1 MEFKVSFKEAN
12 LRLDKVLSIYCTD
25 KSRSYLS
32 KVIDDGLV
40 KVNGEVGK
48 PSLKVKENDLIE
60 LTYPEDKTISIK
72 GEDIPLK
79 IIYEDSDILI
89 VDKPQGLVVH
99 PAAGHWEGT
108 LVNAVLNHCKDL
120 STINGVIRPGIVHR
134 IDKDTSG
141 LICIAKNDEAHHK
154 LAEQLKDHTMNREY
168 VALVKGVIKENSG
181 TIDMPIGRHKG
192 NRLKMAADKNGK
204 PALTHFTVLDR
215 FENHTLVA
223 CKLVT
228 GRTHQ
233 IRVHMSEIGHPVEGD
248 PLYYGKNYDSLY
260 KGGQLLTAV
269 KLTLVHPR
277 SNEKMTFET
286 NLPDYFIEVVG
297 KLKKNSAF

>member
-12 LRLDKVLSIYCTD
+12 LRLDKVLSIYCPE
-25 KSRSYLS
+25 KSRSYLA

-40 KVNGEVGK
+40 FVNKEVAK

-60 LTYPEDKTISIK
+60 LTYPEDKTISLK
-72 GEDIPLK
+72 GEDIPLN

-89 VDKPQGLVVH
+89 IDKPQGLVVH
-99 PAAGHWEGT
+99 PAVGHWDGT

-168 VALVKGVIKENSG
+168 LALVKGVIKENSG

-192 NRLKMAADKNGK
+192 NRLKMAAEKDGK
-204 PALTHFTVLDR
+204 SALTHFTVIDR
-215 FENHTLVA
+215 FENHTLVS

-269 KLTLVHPR
+269 KLTLIHPR
-277 SNEKMTFET
+277 TNEKMTLET
-286 NLPDYFIEVVG
+286 KLTDSFSEVIN
-297 KLKKNSAF
+297 KLKK

>member
-1 MEFKVSFKEAN
+1 MEFTVTFKEAN
-12 LRLDKVLSIYCTD
+12 LRLDKVLAIFCSE

-32 KVIDDGLV
+32 KVIDEGLV
-40 KVNGEVGK
+40 KVNGEVAK
-48 PSLKVKENDLIE
+48 SSLKVKENDLIE
-60 LTYPEDKTISIK
+60 ITYPEDKTISLK
-72 GEDIPLK
+72 GEDIPLN

-89 VDKPQGLVVH
+89 IDKPQGLVVH

-192 NRLKMAADKNGK
+192 NRLKMAADRDGK
-204 PALTHFTVLDR
+204 TAITHFTVLDR
-215 FENHTLVA
+215 FETHTLVGL
-223 CKLVT
+223 KLVT

-233 IRVHMSEIGHPVEGD
+233 IRVHMSEIGFPVEGD
-248 PLYYGKNYDSLY
+248 PLYYGKHYDALY
-260 KGGQLLTAV
+260 QGGQLLTAV
-269 KLTLVHPR
+269 KLSLIHP
-277 SNEKMTFET
+277 STGELMTFET
-286 NLPDYFIEVVG
+286 KLPPYFDEVMA
-297 KLKKNSAF
+297 KLKK

>member
-1 MEFKVSFKEAN
+1 MRFVVTYKEAN
-12 LRLDKVLSIYCTD
+12 LRLDKVLAIFCEG

-32 KVIDDGLV
+32 KVIDESMV
-40 KVNGEVGK
+40 TVNGEVAK
-48 PSLKVKENDLIE
+48 PSLKVKENDVIE
-60 LTYPEDKTISIK
+60 LTYPEDKKISLQA
-72 GEDIPLK
+72 EDIPLN

-89 VDKPQGLVVH
+89 IDKPQGLVVH

-154 LAEQLKDHTMNREY
+154 LADQLKDHTMNREY
-168 VALVKGVIKENSG
+168 IALVKGVIKENGG

-192 NRLKMAADKNGK
+192 NRLKMAADKDGK
-204 PALTHFTVLDR
+204 PATTHFEVLER
-215 FENHTLVA
+215 FENHTLVS
-223 CKLVT
+223 CRLVT

-248 PLYYGKNYDSLY
+248 PLYYGKGFDALY

-269 KLTLVHPR
+269 KLTLIHPKTG
-277 SNEKMTFET
+277 EKKTFET
-286 NLPDYFIEVVG
+286 QMPDYFKEVIE
-297 KLKKNSAF
+297 KLK

>member
-1 MEFKVSFKEAN
+1 MEYKVTFKEAN
-12 LRLDKVLSIYCTD
+12 LRLDKVLSIFCSE
-25 KSRSYLS
+25 KSRSYLT
-32 KVIDDGLV
+32 KVVDQGLV
-40 KVNGEVGK
+40 KVNNEIAK
-48 PSLKVKENDLIE
+48 PSLKVKEGDLIE
-60 LTYPEDKTISIK
+60 INYPEDKTISLK

-89 VDKPQGLVVH
+89 IDKPQGLVVH

-154 LAEQLKDHTMNREY
+154 LADQLKDHTMNREY
-168 VALVKGVIKENSG
+168 VALVKGVIRENSG

-192 NRLKMAADKNGK
+192 NRLKMAADRDGKN
-204 PALTHFTVLDR
+204 ATTNFTVLER
-215 FENHTLVA
+215 FENHTLVD

-233 IRVHMSEIGHPVEGD
+233 IRVHMSEIGHPIEGD

-260 KGGQLLTAV
+260 KNGQLLTAI
-269 KLTLVHPR
+269 KLTLLHPKN
-277 SNEKMTFET
+277 NEKMVFET
-286 NLPDYFIEVVG
+286 ELPDYFVEVIK
-297 KLKKNSAF
+297 KLREK